1 MVEET
6 SAATHKLSGEANGL
20 AALVAQFR
28 TGDEGRSHAAPVVA
42 RSTQHRPAPS
52 PARQMMGSVAKA
64 FGGGRAATAK
74 VAVQETESWEE
85 F

>member
-28 TGDEGRSHAAPVVA
+28 TGDEGRTHAAPVAA

-74 VAVQETESWEE
+74 AAVQETESWEE